1 MSMTR
6 RHAASAG
13 PSAAATIVASDG
25 SSPSARSRGEGVVWH
40 ATSAAQ
46 ITTLPYEDTLSLY
59 QIGAKVDGMAT
70 INDARLREILTG
82 SPTVAVLG
90 VHKQPEKA
98 AFYVP
103 EYLHDEGYRVI
114 GVNPEFCSETLFGE
128 KVRATLSEIG
138 EPVDLVDVFRRP
150 ELIPTHIEDILA
162 MTPRPKVV
170 WFQLG
175 IKNDEAAKVL
185 EDAGI
190 VVIQNRCTLADHQR
204 LGLGAPVK
212 K

>member
-1 MSMTR
+1 
-6 RHAASAG
+6 
-13 PSAAATIVASDG
+13 
-25 SSPSARSRGEGVVWH
+25 
-40 ATSAAQ
+40 
-46 ITTLPYEDTLSLY
+46 
-59 QIGAKVDGMAT
+59 MAT

-98 AFYVP
+98 AYYVP

-114 GVNPEFCSETLFGE
+114 GVNPEFTTETLFGE
-128 KVRATLSEIG
+128 KVRATLSEIR
-138 EPVDLVDVFRRP
+138 EPIDLVDVFRRP
-150 ELIPTHIEDILA
+150 EHIPQHIEDILA
-162 MTPRPKVV
+162 MEPRPKVV

-190 VVIQNRCTLADHQR
+190 IVVQNRCTLADHQR
-204 LGLGAPVK
+204 LGLGAPLK
-212 K
+212 R

>member
-1 MSMTR
+1 
-6 RHAASAG
+6 
-13 PSAAATIVASDG
+13 
-25 SSPSARSRGEGVVWH
+25 
-40 ATSAAQ
+40 
-46 ITTLPYEDTLSLY
+46 
-59 QIGAKVDGMAT
+59 MAT

-90 VHKQPEKA
+90 IHREPEKA

-114 GVNPEFCSETLFGE
+114 GVNPEFVNETIFGE
-128 KVRATLSEIG
+128 RVVSTLSEIS
-138 EPVDLVDVFRRP
+138 EPVDLIDVFRRP
-150 ELIPTHIEDILA
+150 EMIPQHVEDILA
-162 MTPRPKVV
+162 MPHKPKVV

-175 IKNDEAAKVL
+175 IKHEEAAKQL

-204 LGLGAPVK
+204 LGLGKPERK
-212 K
+212 